1 MTVIVVVTV
10 MVVVIVSEVVGSTGH
25 MHSGRSK
32 NCHRDSN
39 SRGNNKMMVLVI
51 CGRRLLLAL
60 VWPLPRSRHWTRPRW
75 EATNRWHPGGVGL

>member
-1 MTVIVVVTV
+1 
-10 MVVVIVSEVVGSTGH
+10 MVVVIVSEIVGSTGH

-51 CGRRLLLAL
+51 CGRKAATRTGMAVAAEPALDSPSVAGDKPLA
-60 VWPLPRSRHWTRPRW
+60 SRGCWAMRFQP
-75 EATNRWHPGGVGL
+75 